1 MIRAL
6 VCKEDWKFD
15 YRCWDRTQE
24 EPLSKNFCPKALLK
38 VQSDKNGKIK
48 EYIHIVKNL
57 FSLYFGDHTLIPQD
71 FSLHESQSI

>member
-24 EPLSKNFCPKALLK
+24 DPFSKKFCPKALLK
-38 VQSDKNGKIK
+38 VQSDKNGKTN
-48 EYIHIVKNL
+48 EYIHIGIMHIVKNL
-57 FSLYFGDHTLIPQD
+57 FSLYFGDNTP
-71 FSLHESQSI
+71 

>member
-15 YRCWDRTQE
+15 YRCWDRTHE
-24 EPLSKNFCPKALLK
+24 EPLSKIFCPKALLK

-48 EYIHIVKNL
+48 EYIHNRYNAYSEKPV
-57 FSLYFGDHTLIPQD
+57 
-71 FSLHESQSI
+71 

>member
-24 EPLSKNFCPKALLK
+24 EPLSKIFCPKALLK

-48 EYIHIVKNL
+48 KYIHNRYNAYSEKPV
-57 FSLYFGDHTLIPQD
+57 
-71 FSLHESQSI
+71 